1 MNYKLKRK
9 SNMNKTNFAI
19 AMMLIAF
26 LLMLISIYVPEFTT
40 NY

>member
-19 AMMLIAF
+19 ADWLYAF
-26 LLMLISIYVPEFTT
+26 VRKKYDWK
-40 NY
+40 